1 MRSISSARFWAR
13 ICARLAS
20 SWPGF
25 CRLAPPIAL
34 DAATSGED
42 CTPPQPGQAK
52 VLAAWARLIAGF
64 NEAPIASVAIS
75 SPLWEDADFVYASR
89 RGMRAIVSR
98 LGETEPTGQG
108 NVGLGGAVS
117 QRGGRPPKRREAPIH
132 WYLM

>member
-1 MRSISSARFWAR
+1 MRSISKARFCAR

-20 SWPGF
+20 SWPGS

-42 CTPPQPGQAK
+42 CTPPQAGQAK

-64 NEAPIASVAIS
+64 NETPIASVAIS

-98 LGETEPTGQG
+98 VFGGGPVWLPDW
-108 NVGLGGAVS
+108 VGM
-117 QRGGRPPKRREAPIH
+117 GRAG
-132 WYLM
+132 